1 MPTDKR
7 KQKHNNLKPMGCSKS
22 SSQKVVY
29 SNINLSRETRKKK
42 KNLSIHLKELEKE
55 QINTKLVEKTKP

>member
-1 MPTDKR
+1 
-7 KQKHNNLKPMGCSKS
+7 MGCSKS

-29 SNINLSRETRKKK
+29 RNINLSREKIKKK
-42 KNLSIHLKELEKE
+42 KNLSIYLKELEKE